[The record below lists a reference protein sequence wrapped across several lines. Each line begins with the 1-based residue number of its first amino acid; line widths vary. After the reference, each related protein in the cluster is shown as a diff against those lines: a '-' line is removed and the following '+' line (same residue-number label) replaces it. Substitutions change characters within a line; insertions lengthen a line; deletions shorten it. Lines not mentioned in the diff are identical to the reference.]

1 MIVPRGTPYSEV
13 KTGLTYRDVLRP
25 IGAYLDFLRARY
37 VTVAEAEE
45 GFLWHC
51 YPHGDLSKPKS
62 GFIARGDVG
71 TLQEEMVEAPRAAKG
86 GLFGKGPRP
95 MKLDKSKQRRKS
107 ACPEGYQEA
116 LRVLSAK
123 LDDQCA
129 VNILVVE
136 QNDCLAVRFHGVVPV
151 YLRINATRADSIPGF
166 RDEQYSG
173 QEMSELTAIA
183 RSHRG
188 DRFYHR

>member
-1 MIVPRGTPYSEV
+1 MIERRTAPYSEIES
-13 KTGLTYRDVLRP
+13 GLKYRDVLRP

-37 VTVAEAEE
+37 VTVAEAEG

-51 YPHGDLSKPKS
+51 YPDGDLSTPKS
-62 GFIARGDVG
+62 GFVARGEVG
-71 TLQEEMVEAPRAAKG
+71 TLQEEIDRAGRGVKS
-86 GLFGKGPRP
+86 GLFGKRPRP
-95 MKLDKSKQRRKS
+95 MKPDTSKQRRKS

-129 VNILVVE
+129 VNVLVIE
-136 QNDCLAVRFHGVVPV
+136 QHDCLAVRFHGIVPV
-151 YLRINATRADSIPGF
+151 YLRFQAMRADSSPGF
-166 RDEQYSG
+166 RDEQFSG

>member
-1 MIVPRGTPYSEV
+1 MIERRTAPYSEIES
-13 KTGLTYRDVLRP
+13 GLKYRDVLRP

-51 YPHGDLSKPKS
+51 YPDGDLGTPKS
-62 GFIARGDVG
+62 GFIARGEVG
-71 TLQEEMVEAPRAAKG
+71 SLQEEIAKG
-86 GLFGKGPRP
+86 QRVAKVGLFGKGPRP
-95 MKLDKSKQRRKS
+95 LKPDKSKQRRKS

-129 VNILVVE
+129 VNVLVVE
-136 QNDCLAVRFHGVVPV
+136 QNDCLVVRFHGIVPV
-151 YLRINATRADSIPGF
+151 YLRMNAMRADSNPGF

>member
-1 MIVPRGTPYSEV
+1 MIERRTPPYSEIDS
-13 KTGLTYRDVLRP
+13 GLKYRDLLRP
-25 IGAYLDFLRARY
+25 IGAYLDFLRARF

-51 YPHGDLSKPKS
+51 YPCGDLSKPKS
-62 GFIARGDVG
+62 GFVARGAIG
-71 TLQEEMVEAPRAAKG
+71 SLQEEIDKAPRAAKG
-86 GLFGKGPRP
+86 GLFGKGSRP
-95 MKLDKSKQRRKS
+95 LNSDKSKQRRKS

-129 VNILVVE
+129 VNVLVIE